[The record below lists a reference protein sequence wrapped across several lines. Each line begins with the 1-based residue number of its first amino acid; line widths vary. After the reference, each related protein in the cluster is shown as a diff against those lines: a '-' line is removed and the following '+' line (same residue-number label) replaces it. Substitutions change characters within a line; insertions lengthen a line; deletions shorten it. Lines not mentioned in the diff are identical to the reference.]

1 MRETMLF
8 VRHKLGLTH
17 SGLTQWVVVVTVLA
31 GFFAMD
37 LMPDGPLN
45 AAQDWLFDT
54 YQQLWPAQRPGT
66 RTVVVEID
74 DESVRRIGQ
83 WPWPRDILAAVVSA
97 ARDADAIG
105 IDVLMPDADRLSPDH
120 LLEQRHAA
128 SSELRQAL
136 LSLPHTDELLA
147 GALRPLPVVL
157 AMTVGDEMNGPQQPF
172 GITPVRERGESG
184 RVALLHA
191 AKAAWPLPILASA
204 AHGIGVVSASRTRL
218 GEIATL
224 PAAMETGGSVL
235 PGFGMEL
242 LRVALNADA
251 IVLDA
256 QAGRV
261 SSVSIG
267 ALSIPTDAS
276 GGIRPRF
283 VGSSHLQTI
292 SAGRL
297 LEGADPSLLSHRIV
311 VIGVTASGVGETFRI
326 PLGTQESSAA
336 IQAELIGSVIAG
348 DTLWRPFWAMPLERG
363 VGMILGLSAGLLLGR
378 IRYWL
383 HAVIFCGIAVLV
395 VAGSVLAFRQ
405 HGLLLDFIFPILC
418 LVGVDF
424 AALSLRVG
432 KEVATRRQRE
442 AELKVALVE
451 RNAAEQEL
459 ALRTE
464 RDTLRQS
471 LALAVDAASLGI
483 WDADLR
489 KRTWRHSARH
499 DEILGLA
506 MAPAYWSKDILLE
519 RVVAEDRSM
528 AASRI
533 ADAEVSGSLEV
544 DCRIS
549 HPDGSLRDV
558 HIVGRFWKS
567 EADGVI
573 ERVAG
578 VIADM
583 TKRREMEVRLRQSD
597 KLQAVGLLAGGVA
610 HNFNNLLAVVLGS
623 LELALRVSDASSR
636 QGVLLD
642 RAVQAAR
649 KGADIVRH
657 LLTFARLQ
665 PLNPK
670 LTDPANLLLEMS
682 LLLQGSLP
690 SNVQVTLQL
699 PARLGNI
706 KIDPVEFE
714 LALLN
719 LAMNARDAMPEG
731 GQLTILA
738 STEQARDS
746 RLGLDGHYLVVE
758 VMDTGHGIA
767 PDAQPKVFEPF
778 FTTKEVGKGT
788 GLGLSQVYGFVHQ
801 SGGAVDI
808 DSTPGRGTRVRLY
821 LPTAEP
827 GLTPVL
833 AS

>member
-1 MRETMLF
+1 MLLA
-8 VRHKLGLTH
+8 RQKLGFRH
-17 SGLTQWVVVVTVLA
+17 YGLTQWVVAVSILA
-31 GFFAMD
+31 GFLAVD
-37 LMPDGPLN
+37 LTPDGPFN

-54 YQQLWPAQRPGT
+54 YQQLWPAQRLGS
-66 RTVVVEID
+66 RAVVVEIN
-74 DESVRRIGQ
+74 DESVRRVGQ
-83 WPWPRDILAAVVSA
+83 WPWPRDILAAVISA

-105 IDVLMPDADRLSPDH
+105 VDVLMPDADRLSPDH
-120 LLEQRHAA
+120 LLEQRHVE

-147 GALRPLPVVL
+147 GALRPLPAVL
-157 AMTVGDEMNGPQQPF
+157 AMTAGDEMNGPPQPF
-172 GITPVRERGESG
+172 GITPVRERGDSA
-184 RVALLHA
+184 RVALLHV
-191 AKAAWPLPILASA
+191 AKAEWPLAILANA

-224 PAAMETGGSVL
+224 PAAIETGGSVL

-251 IVLDA
+251 IVLDS
-256 QAGRV
+256 QVGRV

-276 GGIRPRF
+276 GAIRPRF
-283 VGSSHLQTI
+283 IGPSHLQTI
-292 SAGRL
+292 GADRL
-297 LEGADPSLLSHRIV
+297 LDGVDRSLLSHRIV
-311 VIGVTASGVGETFRI
+311 LIGVTASGVGETFRI
-326 PLGTQESSAA
+326 PLGTQEFSAA
-336 IQAELIGSVIAG
+336 IQAELIESVIAG
-348 DTLWRPFWAMPLERG
+348 DTLWRPFWARPLERG
-363 VGMILGLSAGLLLGR
+363 VGIILGLSAGLLLGR
-378 IRYWL
+378 IRYWVYS
-383 HAVIFCGIAVLV
+383 ATFCGIAVLI

-405 HGLLLDFIFPILC
+405 HGVLLNCIFPIFC

-424 AALSLRVG
+424 AALALRVG
-432 KEVATRRQRE
+432 NEVAARRQRE
-442 AELKVALVE
+442 AELRVALVE
-451 RNAAEQEL
+451 RTAAEREL

-464 RDTLRQS
+464 TDTLRQS
-471 LALAVDAASLGI
+471 LALAVDAASLGV
-483 WDADLR
+483 WDADVR
-489 KRTWRHSARH
+489 KRRWRHSARH
-499 DEILGLA
+499 DEILGLTV
-506 MAPAYWSKDILLE
+506 APVCWSKDILLE
-519 RVVAEDRSM
+519 RVVAEDRTM
-528 AASRI
+528 AASRL

-567 EADGVI
+567 EEDGVI

-578 VIADM
+578 VVADM
-583 TKRREMEVRLRQSD
+583 TRPREMEARLRQSE
-597 KLQAVGLLAGGVA
+597 KMQAVGLLAGGVA

-623 LELALRVSDASSR
+623 LELALRASDASSR
-636 QGVLLD
+636 QGVHLD
-642 RAVQAAR
+642 RAVRAAR

-670 LTDPANLLLEMS
+670 LADPANLLHEMC
-682 LLLQGSLP
+682 LLLQDSLP
-690 SNVQVTLQL
+690 SNVQVTLRL
-699 PARLGNI
+699 PAGLGNI

-719 LAMNARDAMPEG
+719 LAMNARDAMPDG
-731 GQLTILA
+731 GQLVIQA
-738 STEQARDS
+738 STEQTRDP
-746 RLGLDGHYLVVE
+746 RLGLDGQYLVVE
-758 VMDTGHGIA
+758 VADTGQGIA
-767 PDAQPKVFEPF
+767 PDARPNVFEPF

-821 LPTAEP
+821 LPTAELD
-827 GLTPVL
+827 LTPVL
-833 AS
+833 ASSAD